1 LRRYFL
7 LLLGL
12 AALSLAGCNSNEGQ
26 PAKLKVGT
34 VDVLRVMEGRRE
46 TMDIRLE
53 WANQAGEAYLQLSDV
68 RDQAEAL
75 ALRKEIERRSEVW
88 QKRMDAFMEESINL
102 VEKEA
107 SSIARDK
114 GLDIVV
120 VENILTKNV
129 RFTDGEDLT
138 LDVSLR
144 LQKQ

>member
-1 LRRYFL
+1 MRRYFL

>member
-1 LRRYFL
+1 MRRYFL

-53 WANQAGEAYLQLSDV
+53 WANQAGEAYLQLSEV

-88 QKRMDAFMEESINL
+88 QKRMDAFMEESIDL

-107 SSIARDK
+107 SSIAREK

>member
-1 LRRYFL
+1 

-68 RDQAEAL
+68 RDQVEAL

>member
-1 LRRYFL
+1 M
-7 LLLGL
+7 LLGL